1 MGMFPLKYIKQSHL
15 CPFTIHFHPA
25 DWPKNRKRRQVS
37 NALHSQT
44 AISGIPPVCYR
55 LKIIPVCFTGEW
67 SLCPWPPPESQ
78 LTSAHNK
85 AHALLPFFL
94 LLSFFV
100 WLISSPRL
108 NLSLKEKWSTDKNGR
123 TAASRQFTRCL
134 SLHLPSRDF
143 KAIKKNKHSSIWNT
157 FVLSAPSMIALTT
170 ADSAPF
176 IKRRYRDLLSSQWP
190 AESLNLAVDLQRVVG
205 MVVPSVLSHL
215 RQMRLFL

>member
-1 MGMFPLKYIKQSHL
+1 MSFYYPFSPCRLTEKQKEK
-15 CPFTIHFHPA
+15 TGKQRTA
-25 DWPKNRKRRQVS
+25 
-37 NALHSQT
+37 QT

-143 KAIKKNKHSSIWNT
+143 KAIKKQALFYMKHVCSFCT
-157 FVLSAPSMIALTT
+157 FYDCTDHSWFSAL
-170 ADSAPF
+170 
-176 IKRRYRDLLSSQWP
+176 
-190 AESLNLAVDLQRVVG
+190 
-205 MVVPSVLSHL
+205 H
-215 RQMRLFL
+215 

>member
-78 LTSAHNK
+78 PTSAHNK

-143 KAIKKNKHSSIWNT
+143 KAIKKTSTLLYETRLFFLHLLWLHWPQLIQRPSLREDT
-157 FVLSAPSMIALTT
+157 ETYSAAS
-170 ADSAPF
+170 
-176 IKRRYRDLLSSQWP
+176 
-190 AESLNLAVDLQRVVG
+190 DLQ
-205 MVVPSVLSHL
+205 SH
-215 RQMRLFL
+215 